1 MDKDD
6 PVRDDETLYRAV
18 LSGQYTFNGRK
29 IVNSKAFFDRNQQ
42 PSVGR
47 TELTECDPALF
58 LSRSKL
64 DEQSGVISF
73 NAGVVCEI
81 DLEVHT
87 VKVIPAPEEDNPG
100 HAKIIMI
107 PKLCVSKNKRKT
119 EFDSL
124 REALTDIANENIGKN
139 DWALEPKE

>member
-29 IVNSKAFFDRNQQ
+29 IVNSKAFFDRDQQ

-47 TELTECDPALF
+47 AELTECNPTLF

-64 DEQSGVISF
+64 DGKSGVISL

-100 HAKIIMI
+100 HAKITMI
-107 PKLCVSKNKRKT
+107 TKLCVSKNKRKT